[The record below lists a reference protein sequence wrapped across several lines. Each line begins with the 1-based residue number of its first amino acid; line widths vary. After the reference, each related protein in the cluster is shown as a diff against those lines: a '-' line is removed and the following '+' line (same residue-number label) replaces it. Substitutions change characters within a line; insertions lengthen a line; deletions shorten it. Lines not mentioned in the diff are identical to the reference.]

1 MTFRA
6 DFEHRDA
13 LIGAALDEFS
23 EHGYDAASVN
33 QILAAAG
40 MSKGQLYHHF
50 ANKEALYLALV
61 EWTIDEKVRWHSE
74 GHPLRVPDD
83 FFDVIEANI
92 TASIG
97 FAQAR
102 PEVERFARSLLA
114 ERGRPIFDT
123 VTTRVGFDPNDSIGM
138 LVAQHHAAGGFR
150 PGLSLGFV
158 TNVVVLV
165 VNHLP
170 ELLDLRTPADLEP
183 PLSELV
189 AWLRHSLGRG

>member
-1 MTFRA
+1 VTFRA

-23 EHGYDAASVN
+23 EHGYDAASLNRV
-33 QILAAAG
+33 LAAAG

-61 EWTIDEKVRWHSE
+61 EWTIDEKVRWHSD
-74 GHPLRVPDD
+74 GRPLRVPDD

-123 VTTRVGFDPNDSIGM
+123 VTTQVGFDTNDSIGT
-138 LVAQHHAAGGFR
+138 LVAHHHAAVPSG
-150 PGLSLGFV
+150 
-158 TNVVVLV
+158 
-165 VNHLP
+165 
-170 ELLDLRTPADLEP
+170 PACRSASSPTSSCSSSTTSPSCSISTAP
-183 PLSELV
+183 PTSS
-189 AWLRHSLGRG
+189 RR